1 MGFFSSR
8 IELDQKIKSQ
18 EQEIKNLLSECSYHK
33 SEIERL
39 QSECGN
45 LKERIKDYEQKY
57 VNTQCECDFCYTT
70 LQANYLYCPKCGK
83 KVKKESNDEIYIRS
97 YRYKSPFQV
106 ENDLGGVLIT
116 GYTGFNDKKITIP
129 SAIDGKP
136 VIGVWNE
143 VFKNCTE
150 LQEVYFEEG
159 CRYIC
164 NSVFEDCKSLQKV
177 RLPKSLKEI
186 GRKAFANCG
195 SIKELAIPPNV
206 DTIGEYAFWSCR
218 ELKKIYLPN
227 KLRAISG
234 CMLSNTSISEIE
246 IPESVMHIGHSAFS
260 DTKIK
265 EIVLHRNIKSID
277 SYAFEI
283 QSLEKI
289 TIPSDVKII
298 ASNVFGRIPSTRL
311 KVLCA
316 AGSKMQFYAR
326 KHGLNA
332 IEIPPQPSTNPMQ
345 YVKGVWVESGIV
357 PRNGTIMDWCDL
369 PGISKASTWP
379 FELHGRLA
387 LSFEKPMEPQE
398 ALHIMS
404 NITRSLCR
412 NGNVDPKYYNPFKIY
427 TSENWGTSEV

>member
-1 MGFFSSR
+1 MGFFSSK
-8 IELDQKIKSQ
+8 IELDKKVKSQ
-18 EQEIKNLLSECSYHK
+18 ELEIKNLTDECNRYK
-33 SEIERL
+33 SEAEML
-39 QSECGN
+39 QSECN
-45 LKERIKDYEQKY
+45 SLKEKIKAYEQKY
-57 VNTQCECDFCYTT
+57 VNTQHECDFCYTT

-83 KVKKESNDEIYIRS
+83 KVKKENNDEFYIRS
-97 YRYKSPFQV
+97 YRYTSLFQV

-116 GYTGFNDKKITIP
+116 GYTGFNNKKVTIP
-129 SAIDGKP
+129 STIDGKT
-136 VIGVWNE
+136 VIGIWNE

-159 CRYIC
+159 CQYIC

-186 GRKAFANCG
+186 GRKAFANCS

-218 ELKKIYLPN
+218 ELQKIYLPN
-227 KLRAISG
+227 KLRCISG
-234 CMLSNTSISEIE
+234 SMLSYTSISEIE
-246 IPESVMHIGHSAFS
+246 IPESVLHIGHSAFS
-260 DTKIK
+260 NTKIK
-265 EIVLHRNIKSID
+265 ELALPRNIKSID
-277 SYAFEI
+277 SYAFDI
-283 QSLEKI
+283 PSLEKV

-298 ASNVFGRIPSTRL
+298 ASNIFGRTQSTKL

-316 AGSKMQFYAR
+316 AGSKAQFYAR

-332 IEIPPQPSTNPMQ
+332 IEIPPQASTNTME
-345 YVKGVWVESGIV
+345 YVKGVWVEAGIV

-387 LSFEKPMEPQE
+387 LSFEKPMESQE
-398 ALHIMS
+398 ASYMVS
-404 NITRSLCR
+404 NIIRSLCR
-412 NGNVDPKYYNPFKIY
+412 NGNVDPKYYNPFKVY
-427 TSENWGTSEV
+427 TSENWGTSDV